1 MIDKGIETKRVWI
14 FIVFAFGIAWTIDL
28 AIYVTGGLSNLGI
41 GSLAWILLVVS
52 MASPSL
58 AHILTRLL
66 TSEGWRD
73 LYLRPHFK
81 RDWRFWATA
90 WLGTPLLVLLG
101 AGLFY
106 ALFPQY
112 LDTTLATAQALLDQA
127 AKSTGRP
134 LPFGPM
140 VFIVIQIVQT
150 IVTAPLI
157 NGPAAL
163 GEEFGW
169 RAYLLPKLMPLCG
182 RKAVLLLG
190 VIWGVWHWPIIA
202 MGYNYGLDYSGAPW
216 VGLLAMAW
224 FTSVLGVFLAWL
236 MLKAKSVWPAVIG
249 HAAINSWAAIGTLL
263 SQGQP
268 NPLLGPTAAGLVGSL
283 PFALVALWLLGRS
296 SVFNEHQVR
305 TQQPSSPAMPVHHA
319 A

>member
-1 MIDKGIETKRVWI
+1 MEKTLETKRIWI
-14 FIVFAFGIAWTIDL
+14 FVALAFGIAW
-28 AIYVTGGLSNLGI
+28 AIGLTVFLTGGLADLRA
-41 GSLAWILLVVS
+41 GSLTWVLLVVT
-52 MASPSL
+52 MAAPAL
-58 AHILTRLL
+58 ANILTRLV
-66 TSEGWRD
+66 TGEGWQD

-81 RDWRFWATA
+81 RGWRFWATA

-112 LDTTLATAQALLDQA
+112 LDTTLSTAQALLDQA

-134 LPFGPM
+134 VPFGPM
-140 VFIVIQIVQT
+140 MFIVIQIVQT
-150 IVTAPLI
+150 IIAAPLI
-157 NGPAAL
+157 NGPATF

-169 RAYLLPKLMPLCG
+169 RAYLLPKLMPLGG
-182 RKAVLLLG
+182 RKAVLLVG
-190 VIWGVWHWPIIA
+190 VIWGVWHWPLIA
-202 MGYNYGLDYSGAPW
+202 MGYNYGLGYPGAPW

-224 FTSVLGVFLAWL
+224 FTTVAGVFLAWL

-249 HAAINSWAAIGTLL
+249 HAAINSWAAIGTLF

-268 NPLLGPTAAGLVGSL
+268 NPLLGPTAAGLISSL
-283 PFALVALWLLGRS
+283 PFALLALWLLWRS
-296 SVFNEHQVR
+296 SELSKHQVS

-319 A
+319 V